1 MGQKEQG
8 FENIND
14 VSIQEAK
21 VFLANG
27 FSLEITSAIL
37 DLDIFEH
44 IEKPYLTAV
53 MGFSDFGGISDFLS
67 LNGGE
72 RVEII
77 ISTTHSGTGEGVVVK
92 EVPKTFYID
101 KILTSKK
108 LSENEEF
115 FIAHLIEDIGF
126 LSKTKNVNRSYSG
139 SGSEIME
146 KVADEFLARKIDIL
160 TTGEDQYMKLIVPN
174 MNPIET
180 LSWIKNRLTTVQ
192 GYPFYFYST
201 LVQTIESA
209 CATPN
214 RGLELTDL
222 NFLLTQAPMNPQEPF
237 LYSQSA
243 ANVTEGNNMSLQQ
256 RRNILSYESTNVGN
270 VFSLLEKGL
279 IGSEYNYLDV
289 TKYNQNEFE
298 FDIES
303 DVNKKFKGSKIIN
316 NRSNLDVLK
325 YDWSNNEPPKTKK
338 ITQIGGTTSYDEW
351 ESFSEAPDKAR
362 YKNKVT
368 AMSMSKLLV
377 KDPININVN
386 GYDFLDGNMN
396 TSIGRKI
403 RILFAKNKND
413 TSDTDDI
420 DSLFDLNKSGD
431 FLIFGCKHAIRQEGY
446 TISMTAVKVSNEGTL
461 EVPIELK
468 GDE

>member
-1 MGQKEQG
+1 
-8 FENIND
+8 
-14 VSIQEAK
+14 
-21 VFLANG
+21 
-27 FSLEITSAIL
+27 
-37 DLDIFEH
+37 
-44 IEKPYLTAV
+44 
-53 MGFSDFGGISDFLS
+53 
-67 LNGGE
+67 
-72 RVEII
+72 
-77 ISTTHSGTGEGVVVK
+77 
-92 EVPKTFYID
+92 
-101 KILTSKK
+101 
-108 LSENEEF
+108 
-115 FIAHLIEDIGF
+115 
-126 LSKTKNVNRSYSG
+126 
-139 SGSEIME
+139 
-146 KVADEFLARKIDIL
+146 
-160 TTGEDQYMKLIVPN
+160 
-174 MNPIET
+174 
-180 LSWIKNRLTTVQ
+180 
-192 GYPFYFYST
+192 
-201 LVQTIESA
+201 
-209 CATPN
+209 
-214 RGLELTDL
+214 
-222 NFLLTQAPMNPQEPF
+222 
-237 LYSQSA
+237 
-243 ANVTEGNNMSLQQ
+243 MSLQQ

-413 TSDTDDI
+413 TSDTDDT